1 VAWSEGMTDEDT
13 REKLQEK
20 LNEYL
25 TLLRP
30 LERAEN
36 DILLAHRMLKARTE
50 DDLNQILPALG
61 ALSEVLRLSSVDI
74 LLADDSK
81 AFVREAVEASGM
93 TTDEVRHRLAAIT
106 STAKEDLRLLGL
118 GETI

>member
-1 VAWSEGMTDEDT
+1 MAYEDT

-25 TLLRP
+25 TLLSP

-50 DDLNQILPALG
+50 EDLNHISPGLG
-61 ALSEVLRLSSVDI
+61 ALSDELRISSVDI
-74 LLADDSK
+74 LLADDPTE
-81 AFVREAVEASGM
+81 FVRDAIAASGM
-93 TTDEVRHRLAAIT
+93 TDDELWRRLVAIS
-106 STAKEDLRLLGL
+106 STAKEDLKLLGF
-118 GETI
+118 GEPI